1 MILLKRRLRISRTII
16 LKSKN
21 PFGQRSTLNR
31 IMTLINAFQL
41 IVSINK
47 KSKKKKRIKIKVY
60 KFRLNP

>member
-21 PFGQRSTLNR
+21 SFGQRSTLNR

-47 KSKKKKRIKIKVY
+47 KSKKKKE
-60 KFRLNP
+60 